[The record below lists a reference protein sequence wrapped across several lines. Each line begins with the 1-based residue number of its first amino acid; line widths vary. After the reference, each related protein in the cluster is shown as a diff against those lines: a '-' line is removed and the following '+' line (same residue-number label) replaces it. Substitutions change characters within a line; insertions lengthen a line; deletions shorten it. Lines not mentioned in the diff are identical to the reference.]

1 MKRASTFLPV
11 LIVTAALASLAIA
24 GCGSATAGTPADAT
38 VAGGAFAG
46 YKWQVVTITHAGKQ
60 TPIPARYD
68 VYLSFARSGQ
78 FGANEPVN
86 YHGGT
91 YRTTG
96 DGFTTGPMS
105 STAAGYGG
113 HDPVT
118 LLAVSAI
125 SAFNPGVDA
134 ATTMNGNRLAVT
146 VGGYQLGC
154 QRDGAA

>member
-1 MKRASTFLPV
+1 MKRASTFLP
-11 LIVTAALASLAIA
+11 LFIAMAALASLALA
-24 GCGSATAGTPADAT
+24 GCSTATPGTA
-38 VAGGAFAG
+38 AGGAFAG
-46 YKWQVVTITHAGKQ
+46 YKWQVVTITRAGKQ

-68 VYLSFARSGQ
+68 VYLSFGRSGQ

-91 YRTTG
+91 YRTSSV
-96 DGFTTGPMS
+96 GFTMGTTS
-105 STAAGYGG
+105 STAAGYAG

-118 LLAVSAI
+118 LLAISAI

-134 ATTMNGNRLAVT
+134 AATVSGNRLAVT

-154 QRDGAA
+154 RRDGAA